1 MADMVADKVAN
12 METDMLADKV
22 VNMVADMAADIK
34 IGQHGVG
41 YGGRHE

>member
-22 VNMVADMAADIK
+22 VNMVADIK
-34 IGQHGVG
+34 IS
-41 YGGRHE
+41 